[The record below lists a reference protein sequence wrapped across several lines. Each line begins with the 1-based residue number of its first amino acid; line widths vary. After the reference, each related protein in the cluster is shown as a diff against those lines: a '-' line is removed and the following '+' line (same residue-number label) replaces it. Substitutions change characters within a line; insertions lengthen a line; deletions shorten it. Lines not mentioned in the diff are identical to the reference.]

1 MNKTK
6 VSSET
11 SWKETRLGILP
22 RSKVIQLEIQG
33 MQKGLLLLQQIAK
46 NIEPL
51 SIELM
56 KNIHKE
62 CFGDV
67 LQNYAGV
74 FRTIQ
79 VEYSGKEAPHF
90 SKVHEMMRN
99 LVSDTEYAL
108 KQLPAKASDAYITDM
123 AGLLALF
130 QHRFVVIHPFM
141 DYNGRMSRMFTN
153 YLLMREGLP
162 NVEIPVTTNMFR
174 KKYIQALQKA
184 DEGNYQTLQDI
195 IGKALNES
203 LESIGK
209 REGNTMILK

>member
-1 MNKTK
+1 MAKPK
-6 VSSET
+6 ISSET
-11 SWKETRLGILP
+11 SWKETKFGILP

-33 MQKGLLLLQQIAK
+33 TQKGLLLLQKISK
-46 NIEPL
+46 NKEPL

-56 KNIHKE
+56 KKIHKD
-62 CFGDV
+62 CFGDI

-90 SKVHEMMRN
+90 SKVHEMMQN
-99 LVSDTEYAL
+99 LVDDIEHAL
-108 KQLPAKASDAYITDM
+108 KQLPEKASDAYITNM
-123 AGLLALF
+123 AELLALF
-130 QHRFVVIHPFM
+130 QHRFVVIHPFV

-153 YLLMREGLP
+153 YLLMREELP
-162 NVEIPVTTNMFR
+162 TIEIPVTTKLLR

-184 DEGNYQTLQDI
+184 DEGNYQALQDI
-195 IGKALNES
+195 IGKAINES

-209 REGNTMILK
+209 SVVLK

>member
-1 MNKTK
+1 MGKPK

-33 MQKGLLLLQQIAK
+33 TQKGLLLLQQIAK

-62 CFGDV
+62 CFGDI

-90 SKVHEMMRN
+90 FKVHEMMRN

-108 KQLPAKASDAYITDM
+108 SQLPVKASDAYIMDM
-123 AGLLALF
+123 AGLLTLF
-130 QHRFVVIHPFM
+130 QHRFVVIHPFV

-153 YLLMREGLP
+153 YILMREELP
-162 NVEIPVTTNMFR
+162 TIEIPVTTSLLR
-174 KKYIQALQKA
+174 KKYIQTLQEA
-184 DEGNYQTLQDI
+184 DEGNYHALQDI

-209 REGNTMILK
+209 EEES

>member
-1 MNKTK
+1 MSKPK

-33 MQKGLLLLQQIAK
+33 TQKGLLLLQQIAK

-62 CFGDV
+62 CFGDI

-90 SKVHEMMRN
+90 SKVHEMMQN
-99 LVSDTEYAL
+99 FMDDTEHAL
-108 KQLPAKASDAYITDM
+108 KQLPSNVSDAYITDM
-123 AGLLALF
+123 AELLALF
-130 QHRFVVIHPFM
+130 QHRFVVIHPFV
-141 DYNGRMSRMFTN
+141 DYNGRISRMFTN
-153 YLLMREGLP
+153 YILMREKLP
-162 NVEIPVTTNMFR
+162 TIEIPVPTSLLR

-184 DEGNYQTLQDI
+184 DEGNYHALQDV

-209 REGNTMILK
+209 EEES